1 MIAGDVGTDGPDLGV
16 DRLLLVATGS
26 VATGDLPFWATWL
39 RTYRPELTV
48 DIVLTRGAHRF
59 VRPAALHG
67 RVTGRVLDD
76 TWPES
81 ETTARHVDFLEWA
94 QAILIFPATF
104 HYTARLALGLADS
117 PSLLAAQCATVPV
130 VLAPA
135 LPPGG
140 TDSEAYRS
148 HVRTLSAR
156 RTTRVVPPRPGVST
170 TTGRP
175 DSWAPALVPDCL
187 IEIAR
192 LRSELTGS
200 PDATDRTRY
209 PRSA

>member
-1 MIAGDVGTDGPDLGV
+1 MTANDIPARAIDLGIE
-16 DRLLLVATGS
+16 RLLLVATGS
-26 VATGDLPFWATWL
+26 VAAGDLPFWATWL
-39 RTYRPELTV
+39 RTYQSDLAV

-76 TWPES
+76 TWPED
-81 ETTARHVDFLEWA
+81 ETSARHVDFLEWA
-94 QAILIFPATF
+94 QAILVFPATF

-117 PSLLAAQCATVPV
+117 PSLLAAQCASVPV

-148 HVRTLSAR
+148 HVRTLSGR

-170 TTGRP
+170 TTGRA

-187 IEIAR
+187 VEIAR
-192 LRSELTGS
+192 LRAEL
-200 PDATDRTRY
+200 ATVAGDVTRY